1 MDTIIQAALKEWS
14 VAVDALSRGETIV
27 LLRKGGI
34 KEHKGR
40 FTAQAER
47 AVLFPTF
54 EHQKPELL
62 KPHYQS
68 LVPPVS
74 SGWHPPTIE
83 LKAWAEISDIF
94 LTTDEEKVLALA
106 DFHIWRS
113 QLAQERLKWKPQQP
127 LYVMALRVYL
137 LAEPMI
143 IPWTES
149 YRGCRS
155 WVDLD
160 EALVVEKALPAIA
173 ETDYKAEVAKIEA
186 LLS

>member
-1 MDTIIQAALKEWS
+1 MSEPIQTALKEWS
-14 VAVDALSRGETIV
+14 VAVDALSQGETIM

-34 KEHKGR
+34 KERKGR
-40 FTAQAER
+40 FVAQEAR

-54 EHQKPELL
+54 EHQKPDLL
-62 KPHYQS
+62 KPQYQR
-68 LVPPVS
+68 LVKPVS
-74 SGWHPPTIE
+74 PSWHPPTIE

-106 DFHIWRS
+106 NFHIWQP

-137 LAEPMI
+137 LPEPVI
-143 IPWTES
+143 IPWTEG

-173 ETDYKAEVAKIEA
+173 EADYKAEVSKITA